1 MEKFSFVTL
10 RAFAKVNI
18 GLNVVGV
25 EDGYH
30 LLETLMVPVDLGE
43 RIAMKKAAGIAVR
56 YDGGQAYPND
66 IAVKAAKVICEAY
79 GLDGVDATVAKRI
92 PEGFGLGGSSADAA
106 AVARGLKE
114 LYGLPEIEPELLK
127 EIGSDVPFLYRKEP
141 AVARGRGEILTPVK
155 LPKLYLAVL
164 GDERLK
170 VDTAKAYRLYD
181 EIGGENCEVPDCI
194 NGGAKN
200 ALEAAANTLEPRM
213 EESKQKLTA
222 CGFKNVT
229 MTGSGSAYV
238 AYETEERHFRNCLSR
253 LTAEPPFWLWTGTGE
268 GSDDGKEY
276 VGLSG
281 IPV

>member
-1 MEKFSFVTL
+1 MEKFPYVTVT
-10 RAFAKVNI
+10 AYAKVNI
-18 GLNVVGV
+18 GLNVVGA
-25 EDGYH
+25 EDGFH
-30 LLETLMVPVDLGE
+30 LLETLMIPVDMGE
-43 RIAMKKAAGIAVR
+43 RITLQKAEGIAVK
-56 YDGGQAYPND
+56 YDGGQKYPND
-66 IAVKAAKVICEAY
+66 VAVKAAQVICNAY
-79 GLDGVDATVAKRI
+79 GLDGVDATVTKRI

-106 AVARGLKE
+106 AMARGLKE
-114 LYGLPEIEPELLK
+114 LYGLQEIDAELLK

-164 GDERLK
+164 GDKRLK

-181 EIGGENCEVPDCI
+181 EIGGENCEVPGCI

-200 ALEAAANTLEPRM
+200 ALEAAALKLEPRIRG
-213 EESKQKLTA
+213 SKVELTA
-222 CGFKNVT
+222 CGFRNVT